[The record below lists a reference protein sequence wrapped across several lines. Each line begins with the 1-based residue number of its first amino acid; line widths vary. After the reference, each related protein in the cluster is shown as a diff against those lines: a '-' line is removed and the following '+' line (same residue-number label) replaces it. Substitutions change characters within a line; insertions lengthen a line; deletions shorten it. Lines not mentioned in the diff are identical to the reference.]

1 MEGIQ
6 IGDKAEIRGLLRR
19 LGVGGAP
26 FLQIMGMGPFAGSSP
41 RVFVIRAIQMVGET
55 IHVTLE
61 DNFTSFT
68 EGVEVKLS
76 FHMDN
81 THYYCMVNVVGID
94 GLHCKVVLAV
104 PTMVHGIVRPE
115 ERNNRGLAGYLPD
128 LSGVGLLFFIGDL
141 WYWRWWIAAGL
152 GVLTV
157 LGCGSIMW
165 FTT

>member
-6 IGDKAEIRGLLRR
+6 IGDKAEIWELLRR

-41 RVFVIRAIQMVGET
+41 RTFLIRAIQVVDET

-61 DNFTSFT
+61 DSFTSFT

-76 FHMDN
+76 FRMGN
-81 THYYCMVNVVGID
+81 TDYYCMVNVVEID
-94 GLHCKVVLAV
+94 GPHCKVVLAL
-104 PTMVHGIVRPE
+104 PTMLQGVVRPE
-115 ERNNRGLAGYLPD
+115 ERNIHGLAGYLPD